1 MKNLFRSLTLIA
13 FASVV
18 LAQSKI
24 APDLSV
30 TLSTT
35 SSPIAVIVQY
45 NTSPTKNEIRLLA
58 SSPGTKQFVH
68 VNAISATLTPA
79 VVQTVAQ
86 DSNVAYISPN
96 RPTQGSLDITTATV
110 NATAAW
116 SLGYNGT
123 GVGVAVIDSGIYAQH
138 DDLQT
143 ANGAGSRVVYSQ
155 SFVTGLNASDQYGHG
170 THVAGIVGSNGADS
184 TGPGFTR
191 TLQGV
196 APNVNL
202 INLRVLDANGAGT
215 DASVIAAIDQAI
227 TLKSTYNIRVINLSL
242 GRPVWESYTLD
253 PLCQAAEAAWKA
265 GIIVVAAAGNY
276 GRDNSMH
283 EHGYGTI
290 VAPGNDPYVITVGAM
305 NDMGTPSRTDDVI
318 ASYSSKGP
326 TAIDHVVKPDLVAP
340 GNGVVSLLSP
350 NSTLA
355 TNYPAFLVRNSY
367 YQTGGTGTSSSY
379 LRLSGTSMATPVV
392 SGAAA
397 LLLQQNPSLT
407 PDQVKARLMK
417 TAWKSLPL
425 FSTAFDRNT
434 FSPFNLQSDIFTVG
448 AGYLDIQAA
457 LYNYDLTTMP
467 ALSAIAI
474 LGSSS
479 QNNSGPGGGGPGGG
493 GPGGGGPGGW
503 GPGGGGPGG
512 GGPGGGGNTVIIT
525 RNFLTSWGS
534 SVIWGD
540 NLVYGLDVFSGD
552 DSNGFSVV
560 WGDSVIWGMDD
571 GGGGFSVVWGDSI
584 ILPAS
589 MQALDSGDDDFSV
602 VWGD

>member
-1 MKNLFRSLTLIA
+1 MKNFFRILTLIA
-13 FASVV
+13 FASVA
-18 LAQSKI
+18 LAQSNI

-30 TLSTT
+30 TLSTS
-35 SSPIAVIVQY
+35 SSPVAVIVQY
-45 NTSPTKNEIRLLA
+45 NTAPNKNELKALA
-58 SSPGTKQFVH
+58 SSGGTKQFVH
-68 VNAISATLTPA
+68 INAISATLTPT
-79 VVQTVAQ
+79 VIQTVAT
-86 DSNVAYISPN
+86 DSNVVYISPN
-96 RPTQGSLDITTATV
+96 RPTQGALDITTATV

-116 SLGYNGT
+116 SLGYDGT
-123 GVGVAVIDSGIYAQH
+123 GVGVAVIDSGIYAH

-143 ANGAGSRVVYSQ
+143 ANGAGSRIVYSQ
-155 SFVTGLNASDQYGHG
+155 SFVTGLDASDQYGHG

-191 TLQGV
+191 TLRGV

-215 DASVIAAIDQAI
+215 DAGVIAAIDEAI
-227 TLKSTYNIRVINLSL
+227 TLKNTYNVRIINLSL
-242 GRPVWESYTLD
+242 GRPVFESYTLD

-276 GRDNSMH
+276 GRDNSAD

-305 NDMGTPSRTDDVI
+305 NDMGTQTRSDDVI

-326 TAIDHVVKPDLVAP
+326 TAIDHIVKPDLVAP
-340 GNGVVSLLSP
+340 GNGTVSLLSP

-355 TNYPAFLVRNSY
+355 TNYPDFLVPNSY
-367 YQTGGTGTSSSY
+367 YQTGGTGISSSY

-397 LLLQQNPSLT
+397 LLLEQNPSLT

-417 TAWKSLPL
+417 TAWKPLPL
-425 FSTAFDRNT
+425 LSTAFDRIT
-434 FSPFNLQSDIFTVG
+434 LSPFNLQSDIFTVG
-448 AGYLDIQAA
+448 AGYLDIGVAIT
-457 LYNYDLTTMP
+457 NYDLTMLP
-467 ALSAIAI
+467 ALSATAV
-474 LGSSS
+474 LHTGRT
-479 QNNSGPGGGGPGGG
+479 QYV
-493 GPGGGGPGGW
+493 
-503 GPGGGGPGG
+503 
-512 GGPGGGGNTVIIT
+512 TIT
-525 RNFLTSWGS
+525 RNFSTSWGS

-540 NLVYGLDVFSGD
+540 NAVYGFDVFSGD
-552 DSNGFSVV
+552 DSDGFSVV

-571 GGGGFSVVWGDSI
+571 GGGGFSVVWGDSL
-584 ILPAS
+584 ILPDC
-589 MQALDSGDDDFSV
+589 MQALDSGDDDSWSV